1 MKRIAM
7 FYGGRSFERE
17 ISILSAIQAGTFFP
31 GEYELLPIYMA
42 DGKLYLKKDYKVF
55 SSYIDGKNGKEVS
68 FTSGGLKTKLKY
80 YKIDCAL
87 VVNHGGEGEDGTLSA
102 LLEYYDIPYTSA
114 SHSASCVCMDKRLT
128 KIVLSSYGFCVT
140 PEWNKTDYPCILKP
154 TVLGSSIGIQIAN
167 NAEEYEK
174 CKEAIR
180 EFGDYIVEPLLTDA
194 QELNCAVCMR
204 SGTPVASVIE
214 RPIRKSDI
222 LDFDDKYRSG
232 EREIPAEIDEDLKVL
247 IQKTSIRIYKK
258 LSLFGVVRIDYL
270 YRNGELFVNEINTV
284 PGSLSYY
291 LFSES
296 GTNFETLLRTLI
308 EEGIARG
315 NKKRPQ
321 YDTGVIRDYALGFK
335 GTKTK

>member
-17 ISILSAIQAGTFFP
+17 ISVLTAIQTGTFFP
-31 GEYELLPIYMA
+31 SEYELLPIYMQ
-42 DGKLYLKKDYKVF
+42 DGKLYLKKDYKIF
-55 SSYIDGKNGKEVS
+55 SSYVDGKKGKELC
-68 FTSGGLKTKLKY
+68 FTSGGLKSKCKE

-102 LLEYYDIPYTSA
+102 LLEYYDIPYTTA

-128 KIVLSSYGFCVT
+128 KIVLSNYGFCVT
-140 PEWNKTDYPCILKP
+140 PEWNRIDYPCILKP

-167 NAEEYEK
+167 NSEEYAK
-174 CKEAIR
+174 SKETIR
-180 EFGDYIVEPLLTDA
+180 EFGDYIVEPLLTDV
-194 QELNCAVCMR
+194 QELNCAVCR
-204 SGTPVASVIE
+204 RNGKVIASEIE
-214 RPIRKSDI
+214 RPIGKNTI

-232 EREIPAEIDEDLKVL
+232 EREIPAEIDDELKQR
-247 IQKTSIRIYKK
+247 IQKTSMEIYKK

-284 PGSLSYY
+284 PGSLAYY
-291 LFSES
+291 LFSAS
-296 GTNFETLLRTLI
+296 GMNFENLLRTLI

-321 YDTGVIRDYALGFK
+321 YDTGVIRDYASGFK